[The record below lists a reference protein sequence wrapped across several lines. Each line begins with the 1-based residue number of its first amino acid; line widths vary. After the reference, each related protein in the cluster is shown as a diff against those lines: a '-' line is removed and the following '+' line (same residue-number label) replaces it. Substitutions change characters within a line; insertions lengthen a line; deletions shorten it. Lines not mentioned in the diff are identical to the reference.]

1 MFFGHVSGEELMYR
15 RLLTHVF
22 FLLIA
27 ACAST
32 EDVDVPGPEPAWLV
46 NPAAGGAF
54 RAPGPVDLSGELALS
69 NLIGLAAERN
79 PRLAAARQRW
89 LAAAE
94 RPAQAR
100 SLPDPLFAYTE
111 MVDPIETRVGPMD
124 RQFKLTQ
131 PIPYPGKLSAAG
143 SLAEEEARVRELDYY
158 IAVRDTVAAVKV
170 TYTEFLYLRKAL
182 LIVEQN
188 RELAR
193 QLAEKSAAIYAKA
206 REENRDVV
214 TLFDS
219 LKAQSQLAQLAYD
232 TITLEELMQTEAA
245 NLNRLVSRAPEAP
258 LGMPLD
264 LRFRRLNVTR
274 DALFRLALERRQELQ
289 AALRRIAAAMEAERL
304 ARLARVPDFA
314 IGATYS
320 VIGQPL
326 TPQPGGGND
335 ALGLTLGLSLP
346 IWVTKNRAR
355 IAEAE
360 HRLQAS
366 QYERQAEIDDL
377 MARITKVFFRL
388 QNAERLV
395 RLYKESLIPQAE
407 EAMEIA
413 EQWRDVGRDTIG
425 RYLEAQSVWLN
436 FQLAYHRAL
445 ADHEQAIARLEQL
458 VGTSL
463 GHLRGEEQKHEK
475 E

>member
-1 MFFGHVSGEELMYR
+1 MYR
-15 RLLTHVF
+15 RLIVRHTL
-22 FLLIA
+22 FLLLG

-32 EDVDVPGPEPAWLV
+32 EDVDVAGPEPEWLV
-46 NPAAGGAF
+46 DPAAPDAF
-54 RAPGPVDLSGELALS
+54 RASGPVDLSGELELS

-79 PRLAAARQRW
+79 PRLAAAREKW

-94 RPAQAR
+94 RPAQAK

-124 RQFKLTQ
+124 RQFKITQ

-143 SLAEEEARVRELDYY
+143 SLAEEEARIRELDYF

-170 TYTEFLYLRKAL
+170 TYAEFLYLRKAL

-206 REENRDVV
+206 KEEKRDAV

-232 TITLEELMQTEAA
+232 TITLEELTQTEAA
-245 NLNRLVSRAPEAP
+245 NLNRLVSRAPEAT
-258 LGMPLD
+258 LGMPVD
-264 LRFRRLNVTR
+264 LRFRPLRATR
-274 DALFRLALERRQELQ
+274 DELFRLALDRRQELQ
-289 AALRRIAAAMEAERL
+289 AALRRIAAAMEAQRL
-304 ARLARVPDFA
+304 ARLARVPDFSV
-314 IGATYS
+314 GATYS
-320 VIGQPL
+320 VIGQPIA
-326 TPQPGGGND
+326 PQPDGGQD
-335 ALGLTLGLSLP
+335 AWGLSLGLSLP
-346 IWVTKNRAR
+346 IWITKNRAR

-360 HRLQAS
+360 HRLEAS
-366 QYERQAEIDDL
+366 KYERQAEIDDL

-388 QNAERLV
+388 RNAERLV

-458 VGTSL
+458 AGASL
-463 GHLRGEEQKHEK
+463 GHLRAEEKNDAEK
-475 E
+475 

>member
-1 MFFGHVSGEELMYR
+1 MYQ
-15 RLLTHVF
+15 RLFVCHILIG
-22 FLLIA
+22 LLG
-27 ACAST
+27 ACASI
-32 EDVDVPGPEPAWLV
+32 EDVDAEAPAPEWLGD
-46 NPAAGGAF
+46 PAAPDAF
-54 RAPGPVDLSGELALS
+54 RAAGPVDLSGELELS
-69 NLIGLAAERN
+69 RLIGLAAERN
-79 PRLAAARQRW
+79 PRLAAARQKW

-94 RPAQAR
+94 RTTQAR

-143 SLAEEEARVRELDYY
+143 SLAEEEARIRELDYF

-170 TYTEFLYLRKAL
+170 TYVEFLYLRKAL
-182 LIVEQN
+182 RIVEQN

-193 QLAEKSAAIYAKA
+193 QLAEKSAAIYAETKGE
-206 REENRDVV
+206 RRDTV

-232 TITLEELMQTEAA
+232 TITLEELRQTEAA

-264 LRFRRLNVTR
+264 LKFRPLHATR
-274 DALFRLALERRQELQ
+274 DELFRLALDRRQELQ
-289 AALRRIAAAMEAERL
+289 AALHRIGAALEAQRL

-314 IGATYS
+314 VGATYS
-320 VIGQPL
+320 VIGQPIA
-326 TPQPGGGND
+326 PQPDGGQD

-346 IWVTKNRAR
+346 IWITKNRAR

-360 HRLQAS
+360 HRLEAS
-366 QYERQAEIDDL
+366 RYERQAEIDDL

-388 QNAERLV
+388 RNAERLV

-458 VGTSL
+458 AGASL
-463 GHLRGEEQKHEK
+463 GHLRGEEEDDAEK
-475 E
+475 